1 MKDPRD
7 LIIQPVISEKS
18 YELIERTNTYTF
30 VVDRESRKE
39 EIRRAVEQ
47 LFDVQVLKINTINRK
62 GKLKRTRFGVGRRS
76 DTKRAMVT
84 LPPGQTVDIFGV

>member
-7 LIIQPVISEKS
+7 LIIEPVISEKS

-30 VVDRESRKE
+30 VVDRRSRKE
-39 EIRRAVEQ
+39 EIRWAVEQ
-47 LFDVQVLKINTINRK
+47 LFDVRVMKVNTINRK
-62 GKLKRTRFGVGRRS
+62 GKVKRNRLGVGKRS